1 MNDGKTRELFGIRV
15 AAARLILSVW
25 IEELV
30 MEMKKKY
37 TMTIV
42 THNMQQATRIWDN
55 AAFSSRERW
64 QGLVSPG
71 GYSLC
76 RVIKRMKIT
85 TQGDLDYDAQ
95 QV

>member
-1 MNDGKTRELFGIRV
+1 MEKLRELFGIRV
-15 AAARLILSVW
+15 AAVYLIFAVR

-37 TMTIV
+37 NMAIV

-64 QGLVSPG
+64 QGLVLPG
-71 GYSLC
+71 GSSLC
-76 RVIKRMKIT
+76 RVIKGMKIT
-85 TQGDLDYDAQ
+85 TQGDLDNDAQ

>member
-1 MNDGKTRELFGIRV
+1 MEKLRGLFGIRV
-15 AAARLILSVW
+15 APARLIFAVR

-37 TMTIV
+37 NMAIV
-42 THNMQQATRIWDN
+42 THNMQQATRIWDS

-64 QGLVSPG
+64 QGLMLPG
-71 GYSLC
+71 GSSLC
-76 RVIKRMKIT
+76 RVIKGMKIT
-85 TQGDLDYDAQ
+85 TQGDLDNDAQ

>member
-1 MNDGKTRELFGIRV
+1 MEKLRELFGIRV
-15 AAARLILSVW
+15 AAVYLIFAVR

-37 TMTIV
+37 TMAIV

-64 QGLVSPG
+64 QGLMLPG
-71 GYSLC
+71 GSSLC
-76 RVIKRMKIT
+76 RVIKGMKIT
-85 TQGDLDYDAQ
+85 SQGDLDNDAQ